1 MELQQLAFVLE
12 YVDTS
17 IHDTPLLAA
26 YNRLIA
32 ALAAVAAGDTAAL
45 PAVHEAR
52 DAWIAVQRE
61 LEPVN
66 WSPTQLAVLETYGV
80 RTLFGELAVGRL
92 LNAFVVHFMDAK
104 GVLRSA
110 ELLLAETQTAATQ
123 IQLLLK
129 GLDPILTAKPPTIS
143 VEGELIDNG
152 IPVVQTSNGMM
163 GSLRRRLNL
172 PVKADTARLPAKPS
186 IPLATKVAAAAPL
199 IIAAA
204 GKAVELYRAYNELR
218 SPSIPNTSSH
228 PIKTPDSTPPTV
240 NNYVNYTSYQQTTVF
255 VENRK

>member
-17 IHDTPLLAA
+17 INDTSLLAA
-26 YNRLIA
+26 YDRLIA

-45 PAVHEAR
+45 PSVHTAR
-52 DAWIAVQRE
+52 DAWIAVQRD

-66 WSPTQLAVLETYGV
+66 WSPAQLAILETYGA

-104 GVLRSA
+104 GVLHSA
-110 ELLLAETQTAATQ
+110 EALLAETQTVAAQ
-123 IQLLLK
+123 IQQLLK
-129 GLDPILTAKPPTIS
+129 GLDPILTAEPPTVS
-143 VEGELIDNG
+143 VEGELVENG
-152 IPVVQTSNGMM
+152 IPVVQASNGVM
-163 GSLRRRLNL
+163 GSLRKRLNL
-172 PVKADTARLPAKPS
+172 PAKVDTERLPAKPS

-218 SPSIPNTSSH
+218 SPSVPNTSSH
-228 PIKTPDSTPPTV
+228 PIKTPDSAPSTV
-240 NNYVNYTSYQQTTVF
+240 NNYVSYTTYQQTTVV